1 MFSNWFEKILDFFF
15 PKYCLGCK
23 REGKYLCIDC
33 QETIEVFDTHKL
45 FKGKFLDDLYFAT
58 DYKNQLLKKAI
69 SIFKYP
75 PFIKEL
81 SVPLSFLIIK
91 HFQLLEK
98 SPDFNKENFY
108 IVPMPLEIQRLKWR
122 GFNQA
127 EELAKNLANFFQI
140 EIMENVISRK
150 KKTLPQVILT
160 EKERKE
166 NVKEAFQI
174 EKEIEEKN
182 ILLVDDIFTT
192 GATMEEAA
200 KTLKKAK
207 AKKVIGIV
215 IAKANI
221 LEDKI

>member
-23 REGKYLCIDC
+23 REGEYLCIDC

-58 DYKNQLLKKAI
+58 DYKNPLLKKAI

-108 IVPMPLEIQRLKWR
+108 IVPMPLEIQRLRWR

-215 IAKANI
+215 IAKAKI
-221 LEDKI
+221 PEDKI

>member
-58 DYKNQLLKKAI
+58 DYKNPLLKKAI

-166 NVKEAFQI
+166 NVKDAFQI

-215 IAKANI
+215 IAKAKI

>member
-23 REGKYLCIDC
+23 REGEYLCIDC

-58 DYKNQLLKKAI
+58 DYKNPLLKKAI

-81 SVPLSFLIIK
+81 SVPLSFLIIE

-108 IVPMPLEIQRLKWR
+108 IVPMPLEIQRLRWR

-127 EELAKNLANFFQI
+127 EELAKNLADFFQI

-182 ILLVDDIFTT
+182 LLLVDDIFTT

-215 IAKANI
+215 IAKAKI
-221 LEDKI
+221 PEDKI